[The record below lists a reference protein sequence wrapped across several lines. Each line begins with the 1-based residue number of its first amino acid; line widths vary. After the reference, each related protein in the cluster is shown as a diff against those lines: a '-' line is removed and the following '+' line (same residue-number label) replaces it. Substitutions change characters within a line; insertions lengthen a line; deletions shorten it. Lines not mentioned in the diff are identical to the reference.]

1 MYASDSGAKRDRR
14 DGDVERWRTDKRGCE
29 AVGTYSY
36 VFGILVMTVGLAL
49 GTGASIGCGYA
60 AKQHKHDY

>member
-1 MYASDSGAKRDRR
+1 MA
-14 DGDVERWRTDKRGCE
+14 
-29 AVGTYSY
+29 AVGFGCTI